1 MVIGYIRPQLSE
13 TSKGSFGLEKAE
25 TPKDCSQGKTNMN
38 SSLKPSKWNEYMFES
53 GKLITYITLTYS
65 LPICLPIYVSSGG
78 QKDHEVNMPSFK
90 KGIKKRKL

>member
-1 MVIGYIRPQLSE
+1 MVIGYIRPQFSE

-65 LPICLPIYVSSGG
+65 LPICLPIYVDPTLGCLHKCTVYQFWRPERS
-78 QKDHEVNMPSFK
+78 
-90 KGIKKRKL
+90 